1 MQLKEEKARVILERQ
16 VNEDRGSAFSRVSS
30 DYEKLRT
37 KHTAL
42 EEEAA
47 SLRTRVRYNS
57 NRNDDDNVEKW
68 YNNTVSYSM

>member
-30 DYEKLRT
+30 DLEKLRT

-42 EEEAA
+42 EEEAV
-47 SLRTRVRYNS
+47 SLRTRVRYNDS
-57 NRNDDDNVEKW
+57 NRNDDDDV
-68 YNNTVSYSM
+68 

>member
-30 DYEKLRT
+30 DLEKLRT
-37 KHTAL
+37 KHMAL

-47 SLRTRVRYNS
+47 SLRIRVRYN
-57 NRNDDDNVEKW
+57 K
-68 YNNTVSYSM
+68 